1 MKVNQIVGFV
11 TMQTPMIIVGLFF
24 GVGWGQMLRW
34 VEPDTPYF
42 KTNFQEPHA
51 RLNPGMTAAIVI
63 FFRPES
69 VEDYFSSIVFRTARV
84 CCSSASSLSHFL

>member
-1 MKVNQIVGFV
+1 MKVNHIVGFV
-11 TMQTPMIIVGLFF
+11 TMPIPMIIVGLSF

-42 KTNFQEPHA
+42 NTNFQEPHA

-84 CCSSASSLSHFL
+84 CCSSASSFSHFL